1 VSKPKLFNFG
11 ACDLLDSLMNKA
23 VMNVFDLQCIDLE
36 ERPRLY
42 PSYSTSL
49 LSLYTPIGS
58 LGSEALEYF
67 VKDPNLILDNRP
79 FFEEI
84 SKFDYIGHW
93 TANAGPNDFLVINF
107 STEFYTKYFNKECI
121 TLVPW
126 IKPIPEH
133 DWFVKKIS
141 QDHLLDFDEEENL
154 GLARELT
161 TDFARSIKKI
171 FQDRVI
177 LVDTHLT
184 EKYLLG
190 NGIKRA
196 ELINYQFIPYYQ
208 NNKLTGDAKNIEYG
222 QRLVKVLLRQFK
234 RVHGGDLPVISVNDS
249 LIYRDPNHRWGSNPF
264 HLHKASADFIGLKI
278 MDACMSKIEKNL
290 TKIYIP

>member
-1 VSKPKLFNFG
+1 MSKAKLFNFG

-23 VMNVFDLQCIDLE
+23 VLNVFDLECSDIEQ
-36 ERPRLY
+36 RTKKY

-67 VKDPNLILDNRP
+67 VKNPTKIDDDRP
-79 FFEEI
+79 FFDEV

-93 TANAGPNDFLVINF
+93 EKNAGPNDFLVINF
-107 STEFYTKYFNKECI
+107 STEFYTKYYNKECI

-126 IKPIPEH
+126 IKPSIDH
-133 DWFVKKIS
+133 DWFIQKI
-141 QDHLLDFDEEENL
+141 DRDRLLDFDEEQNV

-161 TDFARSIKKI
+161 TDFARAIKKI
-171 FQDRVI
+171 FGDRVI

-184 EKYLLG
+184 EKYLLDK
-190 NGIKRA
+190 GIKKA

-208 NNKLTGDAKNIEYG
+208 NNKLTADAKNLEYG
-222 QRLVKVLLRQFK
+222 QRLVKVLLRQFR
-234 RVHGGDLPVISVNDS
+234 RVHGGDLPIISVSDS
-249 LIYRDPNHRWGSNPF
+249 LIYRDPNHRWGQNPF
-264 HLHKASADFIGLKI
+264 HLHKASAEFIGLKI
-278 MDACMSKIEKNL
+278 MDACITKLGISSS
-290 TKIYIP
+290 KIYIP

>member
-1 VSKPKLFNFG
+1 MSKPKLFNFG

-107 STEFYTKYFNKECI
+107 STEFYTKYFNKKDFLLIHTEDLYKDHQYVLNKCFDFLELPYI
-121 TLVPW
+121 ETPAKLLNESSSD
-126 IKPIPEH
+126 ISALLSLEQLSYYNKLIRFH
-133 DWFVKKIS
+133 LKDDMKKLNAEWGI
-141 QDHLLDFDEEENL
+141 D
-154 GLARELT
+154 
-161 TDFARSIKKI
+161 
-171 FQDRVI
+171 
-177 LVDTHLT
+177 
-184 EKYLLG
+184 
-190 NGIKRA
+190 IKR
-196 ELINYQFIPYYQ
+196 
-208 NNKLTGDAKNIEYG
+208 
-222 QRLVKVLLRQFK
+222 
-234 RVHGGDLPVISVNDS
+234 
-249 LIYRDPNHRWGSNPF
+249 WGF
-264 HLHKASADFIGLKI
+264 
-278 MDACMSKIEKNL
+278 
-290 TKIYIP
+290 